1 MTVFR
6 GCSVVTLAIVFC
18 WTSVATGQTNT
29 GSNLPQTQGSQSS
42 GSFGAA
48 NNNSTISL
56 GARFQGD
63 SLIGNTG
70 GSQSI
75 GQTTAGMGAAQG
87 VAGGSTQGT
96 GGRSSFGSSMFGMSG
111 MGGMGRGG
119 MGGMFGQNNNSN
131 GQQQGNREIRT
142 RMVIGF
148 EIPEHLAKSTMSV
161 NQENSVAMAR
171 MHRVLDRAVPEKSG
185 SVQVTLDG
193 STAVLQGSVQN
204 DHQKKLVEMLL
215 KMEPG
220 IADVK
225 NELTVDPDGSKP

>member
-6 GCSVVTLAIVFC
+6 GCSIVLLAIVFC

-29 GSNLPQTQGSQSS
+29 GSNQSQSS

-63 SLIGNTG
+63 SLIGNSG

-87 VAGGSTQGT
+87 VAGGNAQGT
-96 GGRSSFGSSMFGMSG
+96 GGRSSFGSSMFGMMSG
-111 MGGMGRGG
+111 LGGMGRGG

-142 RMVIGF
+142 RLVIGF
-148 EIPEHLAKSTMSV
+148 EIPEHLAESTMSV

-171 MHRVLDRAVPEKSG
+171 MRRVLDRAVPKNSG

-193 STAVLQGSVQN
+193 STAVLQGLVQS

-225 NELTVDPDGSKP
+225 NELTVDPVGSKP

>member
-1 MTVFR
+1 
-6 GCSVVTLAIVFC
+6 
-18 WTSVATGQTNT
+18 
-29 GSNLPQTQGSQSS
+29 
-42 GSFGAA
+42 
-48 NNNSTISL
+48 
-56 GARFQGD
+56 
-63 SLIGNTG
+63 
-70 GSQSI
+70 
-75 GQTTAGMGAAQG
+75 
-87 VAGGSTQGT
+87 
-96 GGRSSFGSSMFGMSG
+96 MFGMSG

-142 RMVIGF
+142 RLVIGF

-193 STAVLQGSVQN
+193 STAVLQGAVQS